1 MFQGLSQNDKT
12 GVAQSTIYDEGDE
25 VLYVT
30 NL

>member
-1 MFQGLSQNDKT
+1 MFQGLSQNN